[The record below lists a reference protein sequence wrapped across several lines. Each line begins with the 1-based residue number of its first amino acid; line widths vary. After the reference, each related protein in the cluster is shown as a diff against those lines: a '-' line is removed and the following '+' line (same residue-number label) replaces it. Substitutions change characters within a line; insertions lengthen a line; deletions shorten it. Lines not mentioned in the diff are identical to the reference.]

1 MPTTMQMVPLVLISA
16 VVFVWCVHNALHS
29 DSWNVNTFAAPIV
42 HTHLRNNDNSVVSEI
57 SRHART
63 ADAAVDTRPHFVIH
77 IGPHKTGTTFL
88 QGTLSVESA
97 DAVLDMDNYY
107 YLGTTLRDFRREDK
121 LAFDMRSIFNR
132 NPERPPSSP
141 PALNEDFVA
150 LLQRMRAKKQSG
162 ILIHE
167 ALHKIQPEFV
177 EVLATSLEKHW
188 KVIVVEGYRPVH
200 EWLVSRFNQFTRDE
214 YSRSIWPDGTGRGE
228 DDDDDKIGFP
238 PGLRFGL
245 STNTRFDRFT
255 HPYILSNTS
264 IFEPSLGSWSAH
276 FDDVRLVDMSDL
288 PPRSDGR
295 DPYLMH
301 FMCGIVPGAAN
312 LCERAPDLADESD
325 EDMSSSRF
333 GVAYE
338 SLTTWSWQMHLI
350 DRRLGR
356 RIVRDAIRDY
366 HEGSLNGT
374 ALPASCPPSSE
385 TDVLWRWTLETDE
398 RLFAKTH
405 HRDRSSSSDR
415 ARALRASFERSAH
428 DNKFCGVDPSILLH
442 EDWKPLLAS
451 LANIARGQF
460 DAPSTKSGEDEEGE
474 VQAIIIG

>member
-107 YLGTTLRDFRREDK
+107 YLGTTLRSFRRKDK
-121 LAFDMRSIFNR
+121 LAFDMRSIFNHIPIR
-132 NPERPPSSP
+132 SSP
-141 PALNEDFVA
+141 HPALDEDFAA
-150 LLQRMRAKKQSG
+150 LLTRMRARNQSG

-177 EVLATSLEKHW
+177 QVLATSLEKHW
-188 KVIVVEGYRPVH
+188 KVTVVEGYRPLH

>member
-1 MPTTMQMVPLVLISA
+1 MQMVPLVLISV
-16 VVFVWCVHNALHS
+16 VVFVWFTHNFIHS
-29 DSWNVNTFAAPIV
+29 GSWNVNTFAAQIV
-42 HTHLRNNDNSVVSEI
+42 NDNNVVSEI
-57 SRHART
+57 SSHART
-63 ADAAVDTRPHFVIH
+63 ADVDGDTRPHFVIH

-107 YLGTTLRDFRREDK
+107 YLGTTLRAFRREDK
-121 LAFDMRSIFNR
+121 LAFDMRSIFNQ
-132 NPERPPSSP
+132 NPERPPLSP

-150 LLQRMRAKKQSG
+150 LLQRMRAKRQSG

-177 EVLATSLEKHW
+177 QALATRLEKHW

-200 EWLVSRFNQFTRDE
+200 EWLVSRFSQFVRDE
-214 YSRSIWPDGTGRGE
+214 YSRSLWPDGTGRDEE
-228 DDDDDKIGFP
+228 DDDDDEIGFP
-238 PGLRFGL
+238 LGLRFGL

-255 HPYILSNTS
+255 HPFILRNTS
-264 IFEPSLGSWSAH
+264 IFEPSLGFWSAH

-301 FMCGIVPGAAN
+301 FMCGIVPGASN
-312 LCERAPDLADESD
+312 LCERAPDLADESG

-338 SLTTWSWQMHLI
+338 SLTTWLWQLQLI
-350 DRRLGR
+350 DRRLDR
-356 RIVRDAIRDY
+356 RLVRDAIRDH
-366 HEGSLNGT
+366 HEGMLNGT
-374 ALPASCPPSSE
+374 ALLPASCPPSSE
-385 TDVLWRWTLETDE
+385 MDVLWQWTLETDE
-398 RLFAKTH
+398 RLFGKTH

-415 ARALRASFERSAH
+415 ARALRASFERSAQG
-428 DNKFCGVDPSILLH
+428 NKFCGVDPSILLH

-451 LANIARGQF
+451 LAKIAQWQF
-460 DAPSTKSGEDEEGE
+460 DAPSTKSGEDEEDE
-474 VQAIIIG
+474 VHAIIVG